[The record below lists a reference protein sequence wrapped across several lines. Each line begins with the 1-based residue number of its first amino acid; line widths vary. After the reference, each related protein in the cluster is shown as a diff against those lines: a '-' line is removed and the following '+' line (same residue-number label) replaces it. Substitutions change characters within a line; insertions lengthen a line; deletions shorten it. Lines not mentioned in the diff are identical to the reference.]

1 MIRDLAISLATG
13 AVVFAFLCG
22 VAFAHQSPDCAYIR
36 AQVKEHGKLKAY
48 AWALAN
54 GYTPSEIAR
63 IRKQCGV

>member
-1 MIRDLAISLATG
+1 MMADLLKALAGG
-13 AVVFAFLCG
+13 AVVFVMLCG
-22 VAFAHQSPDCAYIR
+22 LAFAHQSPDCAYIR
-36 AQVKEHGKLKAY
+36 AQVKEHGKIKAY